1 MVYEH
6 YTRSVDG
13 LVQWGMCRGHM
24 HGGVVVQALSV
35 HTVLRLGHFGL
46 LLSVCLGNTGLVK
59 AKVGCVGVCLYW
71 T

>member
-1 MVYEH
+1 
-6 YTRSVDG
+6 
-13 LVQWGMCRGHM
+13 M

-35 HTVLRLGHFGL
+35 HMVLRLGHFGL